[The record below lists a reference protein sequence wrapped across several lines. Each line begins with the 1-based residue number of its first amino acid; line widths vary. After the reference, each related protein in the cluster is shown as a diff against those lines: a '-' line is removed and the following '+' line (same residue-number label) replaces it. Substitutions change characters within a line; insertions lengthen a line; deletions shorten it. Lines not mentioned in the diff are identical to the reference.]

1 MRRRTLLLVGGCVA
15 VGFVLQA
22 CGGSPSALA
31 PHAEQA
37 SKIARLWW
45 TMLVL
50 GGLVFL
56 AVVVYL
62 GVALFRRRRR
72 STADADAPEL
82 DDGGGTGVVIGA
94 GIVVP
99 AIILVVLF
107 FLTLGTIS
115 ALSAE
120 DAHHTL
126 TIQVI
131 GHQWWWQVKYP
142 GQGFTTANEIH
153 IPVGQPV
160 EMRLTTDDVIHSF
173 WVPQLNRKM
182 DLIPGQVN
190 DLTLEADRAGTYRGQ
205 CAEYC
210 GLEHADMAFLVI
222 AQPASSFQ
230 QWVRDQQAVP
240 PQPEGDLA
248 QQGQQLFLGSACVYC
263 HTIRG
268 TNASGTIGPDLT
280 HVASRQ
286 TLAAGTIPNTPG
298 SLAGWILNPQQI
310 KPGNKMPPTQ
320 LSRDQLRAL
329 LTYLD
334 SLT

>member
-15 VGFVLQA
+15 AGFVLQA
-22 CGGSPSALA
+22 CAGSPSTLD
-31 PHAEQA
+31 PHADQA
-37 SKIARLWW
+37 STIARLWW

-50 GGLVFL
+50 GGIVFL

-62 GVALFRRRRR
+62 AVALLRRGRRE
-72 STADADAPEL
+72 TTPLL
-82 DDGGGTGVVIGA
+82 DDGRGTGVVIGA

-99 AIILVVLF
+99 AIILVALF

-115 ALSAE
+115 ALSAD
-120 DAHHTL
+120 DAHETL
-126 TIQVI
+126 AIQVI

-142 GQGFTTANEIH
+142 SEGFATANEIH

-160 EMRLTTDDVIHSF
+160 ELRLTTDDVIHSF
-173 WVPQLNRKM
+173 WVPQLQRKM

-190 DLTLEADRAGTYRGQ
+190 LLTVEADTAGIYRGQ

-210 GLEHADMAFLVI
+210 GLQHANMAFQVI
-222 AQPASSFQ
+222 AQPAASFQ
-230 QWVRDQQAVP
+230 AWMADQERVP
-240 PQPEGDLA
+240 PQPEDDLA
-248 QQGQQLFLGSACVYC
+248 QQGQQVFLGSACVYC

-280 HVASRQ
+280 HVASRN

-298 SLAGWILNPQQI
+298 GLAGWIVDPQTI

-320 LSRDQLRAL
+320 LSQPQLHEL
-329 LTYLD
+329 LVYLET
-334 SLT
+334 LT